1 MTPVTQAIIPQLD
14 ETIKSSHLYSFA
26 EAFNTRILNGAGDSH
41 WRIPYYIYS
50 AYFRK
55 PRLDD
60 DMLYAPESEFFDF
73 YQFVNPGNGDTW
85 PVASPQ
91 TPEGAN
97 LQTNF
102 LNRFI
107 FGMNYNKKDPSSGAW
122 LYEREDVRV
131 QKAQNLLRSN
141 ESYLFRGRTFNGFT
155 SIGTDTGTGLEYT
168 AFGLAN
174 EIHNYGYISG
184 NPTNPAGNS
193 YGGFYGLNPLITKK
207 DGCGE
212 DAEKFYPSS
221 KAVLVPID
229 GYLGSE
235 KTFDVCNEG
244 TSEAFDAAFTEYS
257 IISNGNLN
265 NFFTFKI
272 RGNNLIEAKLYPK
285 NKWHLTQ
292 NQSTVFLGREQK
304 NHIYR
309 LLYNFITYAKG
320 FDFDWYFNNQYCFAP
335 EIGSF
340 SRITATYSVNNPQLY
355 NRKDLMDSEIQ
366 FDQARLVL
374 RNNKL
379 SNSRKLNG
387 TFTQAGYVV
396 TITFTTQ
403 HGYNVDDW
411 VDIYLYYAGSSTPF
425 PNDNYNRFKVIS
437 KTTLSF
443 NIDIS
448 GMIGSVSGTF
458 NGNAEIRTFLY
469 ITEGIDYKTIPNNS
483 YIEIKTPSDSVQYNG
498 VDNYVKPY
506 LYNNDYLSTYD
517 LKEYLYE
524 LRSVTDG
531 AVLSNTIDPMT
542 SDYGQLVTVPNG
554 FTLQSLEVLSTNV
567 KKCTIFVHYT
577 KITVVDKLKFEQSDV
592 KVFNFSPSVD
602 KVALAISSNL
612 YLSTD
617 ANYTC
622 LVRFEVKDIS
632 YFDDNV
638 NGGLILYP
646 IFLYT
651 YQPKIE
657 DAYALLRACAYYGLE
672 DANFDNPNHPFKIV
686 DENNPGAKYFSD
698 QLKKFGT
705 LGGGDIRNYSINGA
719 HDSNNVELNTNA
731 VFEASRRLSLF
742 TRILGPNNIQ
752 AIVNENTLRFDRFAR
767 QSGRLTKFKDQK
779 YLATQSTFT
788 IASKNF
794 ETVQQNFA
802 QGHDIAWWDANL
814 KYFADLFYS
823 FYYRTNIDND
833 GEPPTSA
840 DTEVVFYNNITNQFV
855 GYPYYIG
862 FDHYVFNSITESSLY
877 TKLDYDIVTTLN
889 SKGIPAPINLNT
901 VEFQPAEFLVNYDSF
916 IVSRPKSSIQPSD
929 NNFYKQIDNT
939 NYIYY
944 QFEDKYGE
952 KYFKYDNSGNKVYQ
966 VRRFDNFKPIDGYPN
981 VIGEEK
987 FEMQDLDSEGFITI
1001 TNSDRLYYLDGLSI
1015 FTFKRAPKA
1024 ILEIFTSAN
1033 PGRFFYFID
1042 KNGSFIFRETTATW
1056 KYNYSGRIAV
1066 KDGNLNNSEM
1076 NQNYKYDDY
1085 SAYYLG
1091 AIGPIA
1097 STYTSDV
1104 EEYILNLETLMS
1116 LANKI
1121 YSNYNLNK
1129 IRLDTGTGNLAF
1141 DESINAIEF
1150 VEFTTFTKED
1160 YNKYLAGHKLLISY
1174 FENHFGDSKQA
1185 YDTSKPILNKSETV
1199 RITVLNSSNAEIDL
1213 SSVAIGSEF
1222 ELPAWSSSWNNTVQF
1237 KFYVDVN
1244 NREKKDVLPPDNIVN
1259 IPIYIAIKNSIPYNI
1274 NPILEPLIRNGAVL
1288 IKRTGNAIDTSQDT
1302 PTERDVFQ
1310 GIAPDINTTLSG
1322 SLLIGRQ
1329 YKVSGGSILHSG
1341 VEYTNSQL
1349 FTASNTQYT
1358 PSSGT
1363 PIITPTNGIME
1374 IAFPSNFS
1382 NEWAF
1387 WINFLPFSSFNS
1399 SIFKREVYGDTNSP
1413 FIDRCHVNSDLL
1425 PKSAENKHIN
1435 SGLPRAYAPEAPP
1448 SYRYLPLI
1456 LPNQINYAFQNLA
1469 VPLLSNGSN
1478 KQAPS
1483 RQLQEKFYTS
1493 CQAFKAP
1500 YKIVRAY
1507 IDSAHP
1513 DSVFIQLNRKIDGY
1527 DAYNTDSQ
1535 TPGETARTDYNGLK
1549 DWLSGINPSS
1559 FRIGDASITNEF
1571 GLSQATSVT
1580 SNQYL
1585 GSYYPRFFFVKLIP
1599 RPYSDGN
1606 VDGQLSDSPTN
1617 HEMIK
1622 QAELYLEA
1630 MREGFTANSQ
1640 GATGRLGCENIKGH
1654 LTPPDLKYDQLF
1666 MNATTFSGI
1675 GTTVRGWFGNKYPSL
1690 LPSSLNFNLR
1700 ATSIIGGYRFGKS
1713 SVKRYEDNPR
1723 GFGAIPYVATYL
1735 ESYAS
1740 IAKSIN
1746 SLIYFRVP
1754 FPLDYEET
1762 IRSYSSVEDLPGTLT
1777 PQSLGN
1783 SGSTFSTV
1791 SGPTSVS
1798 DIKNTGIKIVEATYS
1813 LRNLNGSLRGSSV
1826 NQGYSITG
1834 NQNSTTGQLTT
1845 NIKIEKYYQE
1855 VDLKLTGIDVNLA
1868 DTAYA
1873 NITTLLPSNPSSFAT
1888 RIISQ
1893 QSTTTRQAK
1902 TDDAYYHGSNTKLE
1916 ALTIDD
1922 ILNTPPEGECIPGVS
1937 MQLLPPPLLAS
1948 SLFYNYNIVGSN
1960 LNGLWTRSSYSSSS
1974 LGISLIETGFQI
1986 VRLETQSPQ
1995 VIIN

>member
-14 ETIKSSHLYSFA
+14 ETIKSSHLHSFA

-55 PRLDD
+55 PRLDND
-60 DMLYAPESEFFDF
+60 TLYAPESEFFDF
-73 YQFVNPGNGDTW
+73 YQFVNPANGDTW
-85 PVASPQ
+85 PVSSPQ

-131 QKAQNLLRSN
+131 QKAQNLLRAG

-155 SIGTDTGTGLEYT
+155 AVGTDNGIGLEYT

-174 EIHNYGYISG
+174 EVHNYGYISG

-221 KAVLVPID
+221 EGSLIPID
-229 GYLGSE
+229 EYIGKE
-235 KTFDVCNEG
+235 RTFKICNEG
-244 TSEAFDAAFTEYS
+244 TSADFDAAFTEYS

-265 NFFTFKI
+265 NFFAFKI
-272 RGNNLIEAKLYPK
+272 RGNNLISAELYPK

-320 FDFDWYFNNQYCFAP
+320 FDFDWFFNNQYCFAP

-355 NRKDLMDSEIQ
+355 NRKDLMNSEIQ

-403 HGYNVDDW
+403 HGYNIDDW
-411 VDIYLYYAGSSTPF
+411 VDIYLYYSGSSIPF

-443 NIDIS
+443 NIDTS
-448 GMIGSVSGTF
+448 GMIGSASGTF
-458 NGNAEIRTFLY
+458 SGNAEIRTFLY
-469 ITEGIDYKTIPNNS
+469 ITEGIDYKTIPDSS
-483 YIEIKTPSDSVQYNG
+483 YIEIKTPTDTVQYNG
-498 VDNYVKPY
+498 VNNYVKPY

-517 LKEYLYE
+517 LREYLYE

-531 AVLSNTIDPMT
+531 AVLSNTIDPNT
-542 SDYGQLVTVPNG
+542 NDYGQLVTVPNG

-567 KKCTIFVHYT
+567 KKCTVLVHYT
-577 KITVVDKLKFEQSDV
+577 KITVVDKLKFEQTDV

-617 ANYTC
+617 SNYTC
-622 LVRFEVKDIS
+622 LLRFEVKDIT
-632 YFDDNV
+632 YFNESID
-638 NGGLILYP
+638 GGIILYP

-651 YQPKIE
+651 YKPKIE

-672 DANFDNPNHPFKIV
+672 DANFDNPNHPFKIA

-698 QLKKFGT
+698 QLKKFGS
-705 LGGGDIRNYSINGA
+705 LGGGDIRNFSDKGA
-719 HDSNNVELNTNA
+719 HDPNNVDLNTNA
-731 VFEASRRLSLF
+731 IFEASRRLSLF

-779 YLATQSTFT
+779 YLATQSEFT
-788 IASKNF
+788 IASRNF
-794 ETVQQNFA
+794 LNYQQNFS
-802 QGHDIAWWDANL
+802 QGHSMDWWNTNL
-814 KYFADLFYS
+814 PYFASLFPS
-823 FYYRTNIDND
+823 N
-833 GEPPTSA
+833 
-840 DTEVVFYNNITNQFV
+840 FYNEEMLPSSTADLEIT
-855 GYPYYIG
+855 YPYYSA
-862 FDHYVFNSITESSLY
+862 FDHYVFNAKNETELY
-877 TKLDYDIVTTLN
+877 TKLDNDIILALG
-889 SKGIPAPINLNT
+889 SKGIPSQINANT
-901 VEFQPAEFLVNYDSF
+901 VQFQPAEFLVNYDSF
-916 IVSRPKSSIQPSD
+916 VVSRPKSVTDTFD
-929 NNFYKQIDNT
+929 NNFYKQINDT
-939 NYIYY
+939 SYIYY

-952 KYFKYDNSGNKVYQ
+952 KYFRFDNGGNKVYQ
-966 VRRFDNFKPIDGYPN
+966 VRRFDNFIALPDVPN
-981 VIGEEK
+981 VIGVGHY
-987 FEMQDLDSEGFITI
+987 EMQDLDNDGFITI
-1001 TNSDRLYYLDGLSI
+1001 TNTDRKYYLDGISI
-1015 FTFKRAPKA
+1015 FTFKRRPKA
-1024 ILEIFTSAN
+1024 IQEIFSLATA
-1033 PGRFFYFID
+1033 GRFFYFID
-1042 KNGSFIFRETTATW
+1042 KNGSFVTRETSATW
-1056 KYNYSGRIAV
+1056 RYNYSGTIAV
-1066 KDGNLNNSEM
+1066 KNASLDQKEQGYS
-1076 NQNYKYDDY
+1076 YDDY
-1085 SAYYLG
+1085 ATYLLR
-1091 AIGPIA
+1091 IEQPII
-1097 STYTSDV
+1097 SDYSSDV
-1104 EEYILNLETLMS
+1104 KEFILDLTGLMS
-1116 LANKI
+1116 LANTL
-1121 YSNYNLNK
+1121 YSNYDFNKIILNK
-1129 IRLDTGTGNLAF
+1129 ETGEIAF
-1141 DESINAIEF
+1141 NELSAVNFESFIAF
-1150 VEFTTFTKED
+1150 ARED
-1160 YNKYLAGHKLLISY
+1160 YDKYLAGYKLVVSY
-1174 FENHFGDSKQA
+1174 FENQIPESKQI
-1185 YDTSKPILNKSETV
+1185 YDTSKVILNKQEIFTV
-1199 RITVLNSSNAEIDL
+1199 SVIYGSLEIQIFSGL
-1213 SSVAIGSEF
+1213 IGSEF
-1222 ELPAWSSSWNNTVQF
+1222 ELPKWDSSWSNTVQF
-1237 KFYVDVN
+1237 KFYVNVN
-1244 NREKKDVLPPDNIVN
+1244 VREKKDTIPSEIVN
-1259 IPIYIAIKNSIPYNI
+1259 LPIYLSIKNSIPSNV
-1274 NPILEPLIRNGAVL
+1274 NPNLTPIIRDGAVL
-1288 IKRTGNAIDTSQDT
+1288 IKRTGNAIDTSQDA

-1329 YKVSGGSILHSG
+1329 YKVSSGSIIHSG
-1341 VEYTNSQL
+1341 VEYTNGQL

-1358 PSSGT
+1358 PNSGT

-1387 WINFLPFSSFNS
+1387 WINFLPFSPFNS

-1469 VPLLSNGSN
+1469 VPLLSDGSN
-1478 KQAPS
+1478 ASSSS

-1493 CQAFKAP
+1493 CEAFKAP
-1500 YKIVRAY
+1500 YKIIRAY

-1527 DAYNTDSQ
+1527 DEASTDSA

-1549 DWLSGINPSS
+1549 DWLSGTNPSS

-1571 GLSQATSVT
+1571 GLFQATSVT

-1599 RPYSDGN
+1599 RPYSDKN

-1640 GATGRLGCENIKGH
+1640 GATGRLSCENIKGH

-1666 MNATTFSGI
+1666 MNATTFSGV
-1675 GTTVRGWFGNKYPSL
+1675 GTSIRGWYGNKYPSL

-1700 ATSIIGGYRFGKS
+1700 ATSIIDGYRFGRS

-1723 GFGAIPYVATYL
+1723 GFGAVPYVATYL

-1746 SLIYFRVP
+1746 SLLYFRVP

-1762 IRSYSSVEDLPGTLT
+1762 LRSYNSDEVFPPVAT
-1777 PQSLGN
+1777 PQTYGN
-1783 SGSTFSTV
+1783 SESTFSDQA
-1791 SGPTSVS
+1791 GPTDVAN
-1798 DIKNTGIKIVEATYS
+1798 IKNGISYNDGQGNYAIYNKVTDATYS
-1813 LRNLNGSLRGSSV
+1813 LRELNGSLRGSSAG
-1826 NQGYSITG
+1826 QGYAISGIVG
-1834 NQNSTTGQLTT
+1834 VNGVISFPRIL
-1845 NIKIEKYYQE
+1845 KFYQE
-1855 VDLKLTGIDVNLA
+1855 VDLKLIGIDSKLK
-1868 DTAYA
+1868 TIAYK
-1873 NITTLLPSNPSSFAT
+1873 NVEKLLSENPSSFAT
-1888 RIISQ
+1888 ISSSRS
-1893 QSTTTRQAK
+1893 STTIRPTKA
-1902 TDDAYYHGSNTKLE
+1902 DDSFYHGSNIKSE
-1916 ALTIDD
+1916 AFTVDD
-1922 ILNTPPEGECIPGVS
+1922 IISNSDPICGPGISTQLIPPS
-1937 MQLLPPPLLAS
+1937 LLPSP
-1948 SLFYNYNIVGSN
+1948 LFYNYKRNASI
-1960 LNGLWTRSSYSSSS
+1960 LPGLWTRSSYSNSS
-1974 LGISLIETGFQI
+1974 LGVSLIETGFQI
-1986 VRLETQSPQ
+1986 IKLEIQTPA
-1995 VIIN
+1995 IIVN

>member
-14 ETIKSSHLYSFA
+14 ETIKSSHLHSFA

-85 PVASPQ
+85 PVANPQ

-184 NPTNPAGNS
+184 NPINPAGNS
-193 YGGFYGLNPLITKK
+193 YGGFYGLNPLIIKK

-221 KAVLVPID
+221 ISSLVPID
-229 GYLGSE
+229 GYIGTE
-235 KTFDVCNEG
+235 KTFTVCNEG
-244 TSEAFDAAFTEYS
+244 VSEAFGAAFTEYS

-265 NFFTFKI
+265 NFFAFKI
-272 RGNNLIEAKLYPK
+272 QGNNLISAELYPK

-320 FDFDWYFNNQYCFAP
+320 FDFDWFFNNQYCFAP

-340 SRITATYSVNNPQLY
+340 SRITATYSVDNPQLY
-355 NRKDLMDSEIQ
+355 NRKDLMNSEIQ
-366 FDQARLVL
+366 FNQARLVL

-387 TFTQAGYVV
+387 TFTQTGYVV

-403 HGYNVDDW
+403 HGYNIDDW
-411 VDIYLYYAGSSTPF
+411 VDIYLYYAGSSTAF
-425 PNDNYNRFKVIS
+425 PSDNYNRFKIIS

-448 GMIGSVSGTF
+448 GMITSVSGTF

-469 ITEGIDYKTIPNNS
+469 ITEGIDYKTIPNTS

-506 LYNNDYLSTYD
+506 LYNNDYLSTYN

-524 LRSVTDG
+524 LRSVADG

-577 KITVVDKLKFEQSDV
+577 KITVVDKLKFEQVDV

-602 KVALAISSNL
+602 RVTLAISSNL

-617 ANYTC
+617 SNYTC
-622 LVRFEVKDIS
+622 LIRFEVKDIS

-651 YQPKIE
+651 YKPKIE

-698 QLKKFGT
+698 QLKKFGV
-705 LGGGDIRNYSINGA
+705 LGGGDIRNYSVNGA
-719 HDSNNVELNTNA
+719 HDSNNVDLNTNA

-779 YLATQSTFT
+779 YLATQSQFT

-802 QGHDIAWWDANL
+802 QGHNIAWWTTNL
-814 KYFADLFYS
+814 EYFGNLFLSFYS
-823 FYYRTNIDND
+823 ESMLPSST
-833 GEPPTSA
+833 A
-840 DTEVVFYNNITNQFV
+840 DIEIT
-855 GYPYYIG
+855 YPYYTG
-862 FDHYVFNSITESSLY
+862 FDHYVFDSINESKLY

-889 SKGIPAPINLNT
+889 SKGIPAPINSNT
-901 VEFQPAEFLVNYDSF
+901 VEFKPAEFLVNYDSF
-916 IVSRPKSSIQPSD
+916 IVSRPKSLIDPSD
-929 NNFYKQIDNT
+929 NNFYKQIGNT

-952 KYFKYDNSGNKVYQ
+952 KYFRLDNSGNKVYQ
-966 VRRFDNFKPIDGYPN
+966 VRRFDNFKPIDSYPN
-981 VIGEEK
+981 VIGEGHY
-987 FEMQDLDSEGFITI
+987 EMQDLDNEGFITI

-1024 ILEIFTSAN
+1024 IEEIFTLAN

-1066 KDGNLNNSEM
+1066 KDGGLDDTEPG
-1076 NQNYKYDDY
+1076 YKYDDY
-1085 SAYYLG
+1085 STFRHG
-1091 AIGPIA
+1091 ITPIV
-1097 STYTSDV
+1097 STYASDV
-1104 EEYILNLETLMS
+1104 QEYILNLDVLK
-1116 LANKI
+1116 LFANNI
-1121 YSNYNLNK
+1121 YQDYNLNK
-1129 IRLDTGTGNLAF
+1129 IRLDKDTGNLAF
-1141 DESINAIEF
+1141 DESINAVDF
-1150 VEFTTFTKED
+1150 VLFDTFTKED
-1160 YNKYLAGHKLLISY
+1160 YNKYLAGYKLLISY
-1174 FENHFGDSKQA
+1174 FENHTGYKEA
-1185 YDTSKPILNKSETV
+1185 YDTSKPILNKKESV
-1199 RITVLNSSNAEIDL
+1199 RITVLNSSNVEIDL
-1213 SSVAIGSEF
+1213 SSVDIGSEF
-1222 ELPAWSSSWNNTVQF
+1222 ELPIWSSSWSNTVQF
-1237 KFYVDVN
+1237 KFYINVN
-1244 NREKKDVLPPDNIVN
+1244 NRQKKDVLPPDDIVN
-1259 IPIYIAIKNSIPYNI
+1259 IPIYISVKNSIPYNT

-1288 IKRTGNAIDTSQDT
+1288 IKRTGNAIDTSQDI
-1302 PTERDVFQ
+1302 PTERDMFQ

-1341 VEYTNSQL
+1341 IEYTNSQL

-1478 KQAPS
+1478 ANTSS

-1500 YKIVRAY
+1500 YKIIRAY
-1507 IDSAHP
+1507 IDSAYP
-1513 DSVFIQLNRKIDGY
+1513 DSVFIQLNRKIDGH
-1527 DAYNTDSQ
+1527 DTYNTDSQ
-1535 TPGETARTDYNGLK
+1535 VPGETARTDYNGLK
-1549 DWLSGINPSS
+1549 DWLSETNPAS

-1571 GLSQATSVT
+1571 GLFQSTSVT

-1585 GSYYPRFFFVKLIP
+1585 GSYYPRFFFLKLIP

-1640 GATGRLGCENIKGH
+1640 GVTGRLGCENIKGH

-1666 MNATTFSGI
+1666 MDATKFSGI
-1675 GTTVRGWFGNKYPSL
+1675 GTSVRGWFGNKYPSL

-1700 ATSIIGGYRFGKS
+1700 ATSIIDGYRFGKS

-1754 FPLDYEET
+1754 FPLNYEET
-1762 IRSYSSVEDLPGTLT
+1762 IRSYSSIEDLPGTLVA
-1777 PQSLGN
+1777 QSLGN

-1798 DIKNTGIKIVEATYS
+1798 DIKNTGIKRVEATYS

-1826 NQGYSITG
+1826 NQGYSIIG
-1834 NQNSTTGQLTT
+1834 DQNSIDGKLS
-1845 NIKIEKYYQE
+1845 NAKIEKYYDE
-1855 VDLKLTGIDVNLA
+1855 VDLKLTGVDIGLRSI
-1868 DTAYA
+1868 AYA
-1873 NITTLLPSNPSSFAT
+1873 NIVNLLPSNASSFAT
-1888 RIISQ
+1888 KIISQ
-1893 QSTTTRQAK
+1893 QSTITRQAK
-1902 TDDAYYHGSNTKLE
+1902 NDDPYYHGSNTKLE
-1916 ALTIDD
+1916 ALTVDN
-1922 ILNTPPEGECIPGVS
+1922 ILNIPSEGECIPGVS
-1937 MQLLPPPLLAS
+1937 MQLLPPPLLPS
-1948 SLFYNYNIVGSN
+1948 PLFFNYNTNGSN
-1960 LNGLWTRSSYSSSS
+1960 INNLWTRSSYSSSS